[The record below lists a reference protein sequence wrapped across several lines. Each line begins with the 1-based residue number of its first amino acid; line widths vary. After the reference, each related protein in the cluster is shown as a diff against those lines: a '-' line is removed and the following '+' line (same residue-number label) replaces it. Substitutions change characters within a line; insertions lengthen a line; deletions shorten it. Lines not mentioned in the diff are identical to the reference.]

1 MSNKIKINPRGVDNN
16 TEGAKK
22 EEIID
27 KFKAEFEPKIKRTP
41 FAFNGINES
50 EKPSGVYDKNNK
62 PIMVP
67 CYTNGSYMIAYNK
80 FKNDLKKRLIPSTA
94 LSILLCILDRIDY
107 ACNYTEVTMKEL
119 AFETDLD
126 ITTVNRSIQLLVDKN
141 LISKRNR
148 SGYII
153 NHNYC
158 LNGSLTMF
166 VENYKKLYPDEFNN
180 EEI

>member
-1 MSNKIKINPRGVDNN
+1 MNNKIKINPRGVNNN
-16 TEGAKK
+16 TEGAKQ

-50 EKPSGVYDKNNK
+50 EKPSGVYDENNK

>member
-1 MSNKIKINPRGVDNN
+1 MADKVKIKLRGVNNN
-16 TEGAKK
+16 TDGAKT

-41 FAFNGINES
+41 FAFNELNKS
-50 EKPSGVYDKNNK
+50 ERPSGVYDENDK

-119 AFETDLD
+119 AFETGLD

-141 LISKRNR
+141 LISKRSR

-158 LNGSLTMF
+158 LNGSLTVF
-166 VENYKKLYPDEFNN
+166 VEHYKKLYPDEF
-180 EEI
+180 